1 MSAAFGYTLQPVAHA
16 HLAVLH
22 VAESPFLV
30 GAKNIDRATHATMG
44 EALIAARIISLPPS
58 ENLEEMVPNG
68 VTLRDRWNIIR
79 SAFSNRYFLKQVEA
93 LRQHLAPTLKQ
104 VITFEERK

>member
-1 MSAAFGYTLQPVAHA
+1 MTTAFGYTLHPVAHA

-22 VAESPFLV
+22 VAESPFLT
-30 GAKNIDRATHATMG
+30 GARDINRATKATMG
-44 EALIAARIISLPPS
+44 EALIAARILSLPPS
-58 ENLEEMVPNG
+58 DNLEEMVPNG
-68 VTLRDRWNIIR
+68 VTMRDRWNIIR

-93 LRQHLAPTLKQ
+93 LRQHLALTLKQ